1 MKKKKKSYT
10 LTCQQN
16 KENKK
21 ATKRIWALEW
31 LKERC
36 NAGIYQNLIGELRLQ
51 MKNILTV
58 TFG

>member
-10 LTCQQN
+10 LTCQQ
-16 KENKK
+16 KKNKK

-36 NAGIYQNLIGELRLQ
+36 NAGIYQNLKGELRLQ

>member
-1 MKKKKKSYT
+1 MGSGMA
-10 LTCQQN
+10 Q
-16 KENKK
+16 
-21 ATKRIWALEW
+21 
-31 LKERC
+31 ERC